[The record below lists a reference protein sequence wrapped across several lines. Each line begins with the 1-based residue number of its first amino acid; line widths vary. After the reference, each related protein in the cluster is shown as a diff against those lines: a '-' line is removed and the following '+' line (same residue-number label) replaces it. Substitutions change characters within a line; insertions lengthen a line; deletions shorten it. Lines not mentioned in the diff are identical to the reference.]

1 MIIRYGLTGIL
12 FWLLVIFSAY
22 ESMAQKESG
31 KIKCICIDAGHG
43 GFANKEG
50 DPGAIGALTQE
61 KHLTLGIA
69 LKLGKMISER
79 YPDIRV
85 VYTRTKDVPV
95 ELNKRGK
102 IANDCK
108 ADLFISIHINS
119 CKTPSVRGLET
130 YVLGSTRNKENLEV
144 AMKENAV
151 IRHEKDYEKNY
162 AGFDPTSPE
171 SYIIFSLMQNIHQ
184 EKSLELAGAVQAE
197 MVKATNHKD
206 RGVRQAGYLVLKD
219 ATMPAILVESGFIS
233 NREDEK
239 FLMSQAGQTKI
250 ATAIFKGIETYKRQV
265 EKKSSVTRSGQPGPV
280 VASDAN
286 QSVKAAEVQKTQVAE
301 SGKNE
306 LFYAIQVASVP
317 SKVKTP
323 AKLCTG
329 EKVEEIN
336 SGGRYRYYVAKDKE
350 LDVVKKKLSSVK
362 RKVKDCFIIA
372 IYNNKVIT
380 VAEARKLESE
390 K

>member
-1 MIIRYGLTGIL
+1 MIIRYRLIGIL
-12 FWLLVIFSAY
+12 FWLLVIFPAY

-31 KIKCICIDAGHG
+31 KIRCICIDAGHG
-43 GFANKEG
+43 GFSNKGG
-50 DPGAIGALTQE
+50 DPGSIGTLTQE

-69 LKLGKMISER
+69 LKLGKMISAH

-95 ELNKRGK
+95 ELYKRGG

-108 ADLFISIHINS
+108 ANLFISIHINS
-119 CKTPSVRGLET
+119 CATPSVRGLET
-130 YVLGSTRNKENLEV
+130 YVLGTARNKENLDV

-151 IRHEKDYEKNY
+151 IKHEKDYKKNY

-171 SYIIFSLMQNIHQ
+171 SYIIFDLLQRVHQ
-184 EKSLELAGAVQAE
+184 AQSLELAGAVQKE
-197 MVKATNHKD
+197 MVKATNHKN

-219 ATMPAILVESGFIS
+219 ATMPAILVEAGFIS
-233 NREDEK
+233 NREEEK
-239 FLMSQAGQTKI
+239 FLMSHAGQTKI

-265 EKKSSVTRSGQPGPV
+265 EKK
-280 VASDAN
+280 
-286 QSVKAAEVQKTQVAE
+286 TQVTE
-301 SGKNE
+301 SGKAG

-323 AKLCTG
+323 AKLCPG

-336 SGGRYRYYVAKDKE
+336 SGGRYHYYVAKDKE
-350 LDVVKKKLSSVK
+350 LDVVKKRLSTVK
-362 RKVKDCFIIA
+362 PKVKDCFFIA

-380 VAEARKLESE
+380 VEEARKLEAG

>member
-219 ATMPAILVESGFIS
+219 ATMHAILVESGFI
-233 NREDEK
+233 
-239 FLMSQAGQTKI
+239 
-250 ATAIFKGIETYKRQV
+250 YKRQV
-265 EKKSSVTRSGQPGPV
+265 EKKSSVNRSGQPGPV
-280 VASDAN
+280 VASDGN

-336 SGGRYRYYVAKDKE
+336 SGGRYRYYVAKDNE

>member
-219 ATMPAILVESGFIS
+219 AILVESGFIS

-265 EKKSSVTRSGQPGPV
+265 EKKSSVNRSGQPGPV
-280 VASDAN
+280 VASDGN
-286 QSVKAAEVQKTQVAE
+286 QSLKAAEVQKSKLPNPEKT
-301 SGKNE
+301 NCFM
-306 LFYAIQVASVP
+306 LFRWLLFLRK
-317 SKVKTP
+317 SKLLQSFVQ
-323 AKLCTG
+323 A
-329 EKVEEIN
+329 
-336 SGGRYRYYVAKDKE
+336 RRW
-350 LDVVKKKLSSVK
+350 
-362 RKVKDCFIIA
+362 RK
-372 IYNNKVIT
+372 
-380 VAEARKLESE
+380 
-390 K
+390 